1 MNRAFSSRATCRP
14 LLAAAFVLLGVLA
27 PSGAEADATRHEIE
41 DLYLQSLDDYD
52 NLRLEAAKTSLR
64 TAIRLASK
72 ADIRDTL
79 AAQLHLHLGLV
90 LFVETKD
97 AFVAE
102 EQFVKALEIDPSIRL
117 DPMNATPTIED
128 AFQEARARARA
139 PEGGGPGRVRGRDSR
154 ARTSKVRHEPVLR
167 AYAGVNV
174 PIYVEVPSDLPVY
187 RALLSYRTGPSGA
200 FSEVELEPSGTRGF
214 SGYIP
219 AEAVVGDLVEYYI
232 TVTDRRGDE
241 LGVIGG
247 PLDPF
252 PVSLQLG
259 GGGARNDIPELTFD
273 DDVDFGAGAPR
284 RRSEGD
290 GDTGHLALGPGAG
303 VGWITGGPLR
313 EFTDTEVDAGL
324 ADTAFHLYAELGFYA
339 AEDFMLLATGRFQ
352 FLVSDKQTRVVP
364 MPALRARYWYDN
376 EAPVRQFVGV
386 IGGYCGFNPE
396 RGCVENRVNLADQN
410 YVDTAPKGP
419 VAAGLESGLTFGSGP
434 VRLLVSLS
442 AYALFPEKTSFQFDP
457 NLAMVIAF

>member
-1 MNRAFSSRATCRP
+1 MAVAGLCLPSAA
-14 LLAAAFVLLGVLA
+14 LADG
-27 PSGAEADATRHEIE
+27 TRDEME

-72 ADIRDTL
+72 AGIRDTL

-102 EQFVKALEIDPSIRL
+102 EQFVKALEIDPAIRL

-128 AFQEARARARA
+128 AFEEALARARGPEEVGRDAR
-139 PEGGGPGRVRGRDSR
+139 RGRDTR
-154 ARTSKVRHEPVLR
+154 ARTPKVRHEPVLR

-232 TVTDRRGDE
+232 TVIDRRGDE
-241 LGVIGG
+241 LGVLGG

-259 GGGARNDIPELTFD
+259 GGGGPSDLPGLTFD
-273 DDVDFGAGAPR
+273 DDADFGAGAPM
-284 RRSEGD
+284 RRSD
-290 GDTGHLALGPGAG
+290 GEAGAGHLALGPGAG
-303 VGWITGGPLR
+303 VGWILGGPLR
-313 EFTDTEVDAGL
+313 EFKDTEVDAGL

-364 MPALRARYWYDN
+364 MPSVRARYWYDN
-376 EAPVRQFVGV
+376 DPPVRQFVGV

-396 RGCVENRVNLADQN
+396 RGCVENRVDLADQN

-419 VAAGLESGLTFGSGP
+419 VAAGLESGLTFGGGP
-434 VRLLVSLS
+434 VRLLISLS
-442 AYALFPEKTSFQFDP
+442 AYALFPERTSFQFDP
-457 NLAMVIAF
+457 NLAMVVAF